1 MEEVRIGIGRLT
13 GKRVNPLE
21 ERAGLVFGGRGRLLG
36 VLGGEFDLDAEAT
49 RGDGVLVLPQ

>member
-36 VLGGEFDLDAEAT
+36 VLGGEFDLGAVYDT
-49 RGDGVLVLPQ
+49 RLAVLITI